1 MASLSLVLELLVPIP
16 VVLAPLSDCD
26 VRKLISRQTRF
37 VVGACHKLFD
47 QPHHFIYV
55 VYQLCKPV
63 VPEQLF

>member
-47 QPHHFIYV
+47 HFIYV

-63 VPEQLF
+63 APEQLF